1 MSFGVAT
8 VVTNLG
14 KAYIADKL
22 STGQATYVSCSL
34 RWGAIG
40 KGATGAARTAIVTD
54 TALTC
59 EMTSLTGSQ
68 RTCGTESLVTVSVAN
83 DTYQNVGI
91 FTASSASSSGSQA
104 VDEAGLFVGTS
115 SGGGVMICS
124 ATFNVIN
131 LNPADT
137 LQNTWRLQLT

>member
-1 MSFGVAT
+1 MAFGIAT
-8 VVTNLG
+8 LVTNLG
-14 KAYIADKL
+14 KAYIADRL
-22 STGQATYVSCSL
+22 STGPLTYATCSL

-40 KGATGAARTAIVTD
+40 KGATGAARTAVVTD
-54 TALTC
+54 VALSC
-59 EMTSLTGSQ
+59 EMNNA
-68 RTCGTESLVTVSVAN
+68 RTCGTESLVTTTVTN

-115 SGGGVMICS
+115 SGGGVMITT

-131 LNPADT
+131 LSPGDSLT
-137 LQNTWRLQLT
+137 NTWKLQLT